1 MKIIVAALAV
11 LCMSTAR
18 AAGPARKRV
27 QSLHRS
33 LANSNVKADGM
44 FAPVFDMER
53 RLESMPT
60 TVGSLPNDFSMP
72 TESPA
77 EASGMGDEEA
87 GDEEAGD
94 EEAGD
99 EEAGA
104 EVAEAEDEKGSSG

>member
-53 RLESMPT
+53 RLESMPA
-60 TVGSLPNDFSMP
+60 TVGSLPSDFSI
-72 TESPA
+72 
-77 EASGMGDEEA
+77 ASGMGDEEA